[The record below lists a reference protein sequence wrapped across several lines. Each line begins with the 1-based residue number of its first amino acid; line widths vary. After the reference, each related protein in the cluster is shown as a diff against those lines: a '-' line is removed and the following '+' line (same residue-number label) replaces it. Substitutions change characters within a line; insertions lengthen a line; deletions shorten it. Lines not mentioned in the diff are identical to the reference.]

1 MGSSRRAG
9 YRMKFWSFLSN
20 PDKWI
25 RGHIRRGLKHAL
37 FGDVIA
43 ECKGERGEYK
53 ASKAADKYRTVTQAM
68 TDKTITKLFGESV
81 ERTTA
86 KLRTLHAM

>member
-1 MGSSRRAG
+1 MWSSRRAG

-25 RGHIRRGLKHAL
+25 SGHIRRGLKHAL

-43 ECKGERGEYK
+43 ECKGKRGEYK
-53 ASKAADKYRTVTQAM
+53 ASRVADKAVGGYNSISMCGVY
-68 TDKTITKLFGESV
+68 LP
-81 ERTTA
+81 
-86 KLRTLHAM
+86 